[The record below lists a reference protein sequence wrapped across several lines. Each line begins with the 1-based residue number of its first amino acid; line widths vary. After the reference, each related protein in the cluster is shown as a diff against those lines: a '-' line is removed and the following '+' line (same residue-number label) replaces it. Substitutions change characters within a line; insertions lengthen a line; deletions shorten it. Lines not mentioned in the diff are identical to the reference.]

1 MGTYRL
7 FPSTNGP
14 SAATAYTGPYQAG
27 VAFEAT
33 SGGTW
38 FQGFWW
44 WVCNSGQQTGP
55 VKFGLWQVTGSGS
68 GVLIPGS
75 VVTSGTLTTGSW
87 NYVPLAT
94 PLPLSVNTVYIA
106 ANGYTSTGGFPETD
120 NQFGV
125 GQPLANGITNGPLF
139 AYGGSSTLPPGGYP
153 PNMQFGTASA
163 DPATSM
169 PVNGFNN
176 ANFWMDLQI
185 TDAAPNGSSY
195 RLWPNLPSPVADIL
209 DTANNFTLG
218 TEFVLGTPC
227 ALNKIWFYSPP
238 TVTQLPTECAIY
250 SVGSLT
256 IVSGTDNA
264 APAWS
269 GAAGSGWVS
278 CSYNG
283 STILQ
288 PGKYKTAVFNGAA
301 SPAVWNAAYLT
312 YWASGKPGANGIT
325 NGPLTGLN
333 LANADAP
340 GQATYHLGS
349 PIHYPD
355 TFDGS
360 NPGDNYWVD
369 VEVTP
374 VASGAGLLMAQ
385 FP

>member
-7 FPSTNGP
+7 YPSTNGP
-14 SAATAYTGPYQAG
+14 SAATAYSGPYEAG
-27 VAFEAT
+27 VPFLVT

-38 FQGFWW
+38 LTGYWW
-44 WVCNSGQQTGP
+44 WVCNSGQQTTA
-55 VKFGLWQVTGSGS
+55 VKFGLWQVLDATHGAA
-68 GVLIPGS
+68 VPGS
-75 VVTSGTLTTGSW
+75 VVTSGTLTAGAW

-94 PLPLSVNTVYIA
+94 PLALSINTVYMA
-106 ANGYTSTGGFPETD
+106 ANGYTSTTGFPETD

-125 GQPLANGITNGPLF
+125 GQPFANGITNGPLF
-139 AYGGSSTLPPGGYP
+139 TYGGSSTLPPGTYTG
-153 PNMQFGTASA
+153 NNVFDSA
-163 DPATSM
+163 HSDPATNM
-169 PVNGFNN
+169 PVNAFNN
-176 ANFWMDLQI
+176 ANFWMDVQV
-185 TDAAPNGSSY
+185 TDVAPTGASY
-195 RLWPNLPSPVADIL
+195 RLWPNLPSPVAQTL

-218 TEFVLGTPC
+218 TEFQLGTPC
-227 ALNKIWFYSPP
+227 ALNKIWYYSPA

-250 SVGSLT
+250 SVSSLN
-256 IVSGTDNA
+256 IVAGTDNA

-278 CSYNG
+278 CSYAGN
-283 STILQ
+283 TILP
-288 PGKYKTAVFNGAA
+288 PGKYKVVTFNGAGT
-301 SPAVWNAAYLT
+301 PAIWNMSYLT
-312 YWASGKPGANGIT
+312 YWASGKPGGNGIT
-325 NGPLTGLN
+325 AGPLTGLS

-340 GQATYHLGS
+340 GQSTYHLGT

-374 VASGAGLLMAQ
+374 VASGAGFLMAQ